1 MLDTLLNYVLRLN
14 MGLAIAAGLLGL
26 ARYRQLVPSLRWLAL
41 LAGFDAGSELTSTM
55 LTAVFGFRNTMFLS
69 PFIVTGEIVLQTL
82 LYRQMLQSATFNRVV
97 PWLLGIYCLYAL
109 LNSPFIATV
118 TTTAIGLVI
127 VSNLIQIS
135 LAGLYFQKLL
145 NELQIEN
152 LRRDPFFWFS
162 VSLAV
167 YGLGNMLIYL
177 FSNYILAHYSV
188 DLQKIVMW
196 GIRNLFNVQ
205 LYLAYI
211 LVLWARPVPGDAVE
225 TQPASSLRRY
235 TDTLG

>member
-1 MLDTLLNYVLRLN
+1 MLDAYLNYFLQLN
-14 MGLAIAAGLLGL
+14 TGLAVAAGLFGL
-26 ARYRQLVPSLRWLAL
+26 VRYRWLVPSLRWLAL
-41 LAGFDAGSELTSTM
+41 LASFDAISELTFSV
-55 LTAVFGFRNTMFLS
+55 LDYIFHLRNTLFLG
-69 PFIVTGEIVLQTL
+69 PFITAGEIVLQTL
-82 LYRQMLQSATFNRVV
+82 LYRQVLRSAMFNRVV

-188 DLQKIVMW
+188 QLQKIVLW
-196 GIRNLFNVQ
+196 GVRNVFNIQ

-211 LVLWARPVPGDAVE
+211 LVLWARPVPAGAVD